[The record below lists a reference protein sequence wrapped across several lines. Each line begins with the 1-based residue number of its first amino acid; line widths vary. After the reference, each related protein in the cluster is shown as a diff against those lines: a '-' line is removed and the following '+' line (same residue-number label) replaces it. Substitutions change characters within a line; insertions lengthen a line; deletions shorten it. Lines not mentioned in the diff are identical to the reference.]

1 MDLYNC
7 FLILLIILLFILISF
22 YVYNAYYNDITQE
35 SFSFNGIDNEYDIIA
50 KNDIDTQ
57 IQSVKDFNIKLSQT
71 VIKGAYNTA
80 FTGNY
85 MNVEMIKYAL
95 SRGCR
100 YLDFEIFY
108 IKEDDI
114 FIPVVAVSNDPTFST
129 LKSENYLK
137 LNDVLTAVVANAF
150 SFTSPNRLDPL
161 IVNLRIKSNDSNVY
175 SNVAKSLDYHF
186 KDYLFNEQIHENT
199 TLNDVKGK
207 IILSV
212 DKTIHRNYKD
222 YNDCNDPNKKCV
234 KLKHFV
240 NLESGGEFLNKLR
253 YNEIFTQNKVS
264 ILIKDDNINTNVK
277 HMKLIEPDLINDSL
291 KNPSMNDLV
300 VKYASQIVPF
310 CFYKKDLQL
319 EQYEEF
325 FNDNFSAFVPLG
337 VAISYFN
344 KINELDQ

>member
-1 MDLYNC
+1 M
-7 FLILLIILLFILISF
+7 
-22 YVYNAYYNDITQE
+22 
-35 SFSFNGIDNEYDIIA
+35 
-50 KNDIDTQ
+50 
-57 IQSVKDFNIKLSQT
+57 

-80 FTGNY
+80 FTGSF
-85 MNVEMIKYAL
+85 MNTEMIKYVL

-108 IKEDDI
+108 IKEDEI

-137 LNDVLTAVVANAF
+137 LSDVLTTVMANAF

-161 IVNLRIKSNDSNVY
+161 IVNIRIKSNDSNVY

-186 KDYLFNEQIHENT
+186 KDHLFNDKIHENT
-199 TLNDVKGK
+199 TLNDIKGK
-207 IILSV
+207 IVLSV

-234 KLKHFV
+234 KLKHFI
-240 NLESGGEFLNKLR
+240 NLESGGEMLNKFR
-253 YNEIFTQNKVS
+253 YNEIFTQKQIS
-264 ILIKDDNINTNVK
+264 ILIKDDNINTNIK

-291 KNPSMNDLV
+291 KNPSINDLV

-310 CFYKKDLQL
+310 CFYKKDLEL
-319 EQYEEF
+319 DQYEEL

-337 VAISYFN
+337 VAISYFK
-344 KINELDQ
+344 KINE